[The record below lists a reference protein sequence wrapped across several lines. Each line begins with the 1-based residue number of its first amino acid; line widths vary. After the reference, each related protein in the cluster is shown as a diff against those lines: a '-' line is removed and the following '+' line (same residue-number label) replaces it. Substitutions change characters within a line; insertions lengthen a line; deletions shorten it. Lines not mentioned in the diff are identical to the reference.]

1 MSQAIALI
9 DGNNFYV
16 ACEQSLD
23 PSLVGIPVVVL
34 SNNDGCIVARS
45 PEARELGIPM
55 GQPYFKVRYELE
67 KLGVV
72 VRSSNYALYGD
83 MSNRFM
89 KLLAQHSEKI
99 EVYSIDEAF
108 VQINR
113 PPDSNLRPWAR
124 QLRAL
129 AHQNLG
135 LPIAIGI
142 GASKV
147 QAKLANHLAKNIS
160 THTGIFDLYT
170 NKDQDFWLKTIAIE
184 NVWGI
189 GPQLAKWCRIRG
201 VNTAQE
207 LRDMPNNEIRNKLGV
222 IGIRLQNELKGK
234 ACLPIQIISP
244 PKQEVCVSRS
254 FGRPVTNLRELR
266 QAVSTHIVRASE
278 KLRRQK
284 QHAGAI
290 TVFTRT
296 NPFKP
301 SFYSQ
306 SATTQLEVASNDTSI
321 LLKASLP
328 LTKQIFQPYRCLIK
342 AGVIMQQLQ
351 NSDYLQTS
359 LLCLYTP
366 EELRRRQRLMNTI
379 DQLNKRYGNGTIG
392 WAACVPKPNWEM
404 RREQLSYAQTTRIIE
419 IPIVHS

>member
-23 PSLVGIPVVVL
+23 PSLVGLPVVVL

-55 GQPYFKVRYELE
+55 GQPYFKIRYELE

-142 GASKV
+142 GASKS
-147 QAKLANHLAKNIS
+147 QAKLANHLAKTIS
-160 THTGIFDLYT
+160 TKAGIFDLHMVQ
-170 NKDQDFWLKTIAIE
+170 DQNYWLKTIDIE

-189 GPQLAKWCRIRG
+189 KVYIYFL
-201 VNTAQE
+201 
-207 LRDMPNNEIRNKLGV
+207 
-222 IGIRLQNELKGK
+222 
-234 ACLPIQIISP
+234 II
-244 PKQEVCVSRS
+244 
-254 FGRPVTNLRELR
+254 
-266 QAVSTHIVRASE
+266 
-278 KLRRQK
+278 
-284 QHAGAI
+284 AI
-290 TVFTRT
+290 
-296 NPFKP
+296 N
-301 SFYSQ
+301 
-306 SATTQLEVASNDTSI
+306 
-321 LLKASLP
+321 
-328 LTKQIFQPYRCLIK
+328 
-342 AGVIMQQLQ
+342 
-351 NSDYLQTS
+351 
-359 LLCLYTP
+359 
-366 EELRRRQRLMNTI
+366 
-379 DQLNKRYGNGTIG
+379 
-392 WAACVPKPNWEM
+392 
-404 RREQLSYAQTTRIIE
+404 
-419 IPIVHS
+419 